1 MCYCTQGIWNWMVEQ
16 MCVSLNFLQIHFFFL
31 RNSIPFTWLYFYLLC
46 VSFLFLFNDS
56 VVNNTTTCEHGM
68 TQDVKMFS
76 NHFSHWVHLI
86 SCKGYLLTLLALI
99 CHSNL
104 FNFLLLLFTKWVS
117 PLIFTVVMLPELGF
131 MRSGAISSEDI
142 MAQWFSV
149 LSLRYSALAPVFQ
162 RSFNQTLLNVAPS
175 KSWTFLI
182 WEFFFSPLSL
192 SRSFLE
198 EVSS

>member
-1 MCYCTQGIWNWMVEQ
+1 MLLHSRYLVIEWWNR
-16 MCVSLNFLQIHFFFL
+16 CVYFWIFSKFIFFL

-56 VVNNTTTCEHGM
+56 VVNNTTICEHGM

-76 NHFSHWVHLI
+76 NHFSHWIHLI
-86 SCKGYLLTLLALI
+86 SSRGILLALI

-149 LSLRYSALAPVFQ
+149 LPLRYSDLTPFFQ
-162 RSFNQTLLNVAPS
+162 RSFNQTLLNVTPS

-182 WEFFFSPLSL
+182 WEFFFSPLSF
-192 SRSFLE
+192 SRSFPG